1 MASKKESNFVNM
13 VLALVVVSVVAALAL
28 GSVYVVTKKPI
39 ALAQKRKQEAA
50 IKAVLPAFDKIK
62 ALRVPDADGNDSLLF
77 NVATKAGKLVG
88 VAVNTYTDKGFGGKI
103 EAMVGFL
110 PDGTIYNT
118 SILELKETPGLGT
131 KLQKS
136 KSDFPDQFKG
146 KNPKTF
152 RLNVTK
158 DGGDVDAITAATIS
172 SRAFCDAVQRAYDTF
187 QKEKSQIK

>member
-13 VLALVVVSVVAALAL
+13 VLALVLVSVVAALAL
-28 GSVYVVTKKPI
+28 GSAYVLTKKPI

-50 IKAVLPAFDKIK
+50 IKAVLPAFNQVKGIK
-62 ALRVPDADGNDSLLF
+62 VPDADGADSLLF

-88 VAVNTYTDKGFGGKI
+88 IAVKTYTDKGFGGRI
-103 EAMVGFL
+103 EAMIGFL

-136 KSDFPDQFKG
+136 KSDFPVQFKG
-146 KNPKTF
+146 ENPKTF
-152 RLNVTK
+152 RLKVKK

>member
-13 VLALVVVSVVAALAL
+13 VLALVLVSVMAALAL
-28 GSVYVVTKKPI
+28 GSVYVLTKKPI

-50 IKAVLPAFDKIK
+50 IKAVLPVFDKVRGMK
-62 ALRVPDADGNDSLLF
+62 VPDADGADSLLF
-77 NVATKAGKLVG
+77 NVATKADKLVG
-88 VAVNTYTDKGFGGKI
+88 IAVKTYTDKGFGGRI
-103 EAMVGFL
+103 EAMIGFL

-152 RLNVTK
+152 RLKVKK

>member
-1 MASKKESNFVNM
+1 MASKKESNFTNM
-13 VLALVVVSVVAALAL
+13 VLTLLVVAVVAALAL

-50 IKAVLPAFDKIK
+50 IKAVLPAFDKLK
-62 ALRVPDADGNDSLLF
+62 AIRVPDADGTDSLLL
-77 NVATKAGKLVG
+77 NVATKNGDLVG
-88 VAVNTYTDKGFGGKI
+88 VAVSTYTDKGFGGRI
-103 EAMVGFL
+103 DAMIGFL
-110 PDGTIYNT
+110 PNGTIYNT
-118 SILELKETPGLGT
+118 SILSLKETPGLGT

-146 KNPKTF
+146 KNPRTF
-152 RLNVTK
+152 HLKVKK

-187 QKEKSQIK
+187 EKQKSQIK

>member
-1 MASKKESNFVNM
+1 MASKKESNFTNM
-13 VLALVVVSVVAALAL
+13 VLTLLVVAVVAALAL

-50 IKAVLPAFDKIK
+50 IKAVLPAFDKLK
-62 ALRVPDADGNDSLLF
+62 AIRVPDADGADSLLL
-77 NVATKAGKLVG
+77 NVATKNGDLVG
-88 VAVNTYTDKGFGGKI
+88 VAVSTYTDKGFGGRI
-103 EAMVGFL
+103 DAMIGFL
-110 PDGTIYNT
+110 PNGTIYNT
-118 SILELKETPGLGT
+118 SILSLKETPGLGT

-146 KNPKTF
+146 KNPRTF
-152 RLNVTK
+152 HLKVKK

-187 QKEKSQIK
+187 EKQKSQIK